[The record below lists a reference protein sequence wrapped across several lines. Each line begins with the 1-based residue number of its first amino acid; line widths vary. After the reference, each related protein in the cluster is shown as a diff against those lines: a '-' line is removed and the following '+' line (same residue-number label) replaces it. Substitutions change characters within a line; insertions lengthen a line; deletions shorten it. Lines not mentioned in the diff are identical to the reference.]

1 MSNFFEQALNNADQL
16 EQELL
21 GPDYAY
27 YKQIKNPSQMGMSSS
42 GDAIVT
48 NLQGLI
54 GYTELLVTGEG
65 KASIPGGPLGDKFF
79 LKTGA
84 TCTDKDTKEKVARS
98 LYFNNVPDGSIPFI
112 SQGMGMNFSTFKGL
126 IPGALSNMNQLNP
139 MGIFS
144 AFMQG
149 TEPECQKITM
159 PTRDVNN
166 VSSSQTAFM
175 TSGDIRSIPACWF
188 SDNRNPLTGSTCN
201 EGFSTMN
208 AAEAGEDKLP
218 ECDVLEQAFLA
229 SFGLLTFYILM
240 KALTRK

>member
-1 MSNFFEQALNNADQL
+1 MGDFFQQALSNADKL
-16 EQELL
+16 EQDLL

-27 YKQIKNPSQMGMSSS
+27 YKQIKNPSQLGMSTS

-48 NLQGLI
+48 NLKGLI
-54 GYTELLVTGEG
+54 AYTELLVTGQG
-65 KASIPGGPLGDKFF
+65 RASVPGGPLGDKFF
-79 LKTGA
+79 LRTGA
-84 TCTDKDTKEKVARS
+84 TCTDKETKEKVSRY

-126 IPGALSNMNQLNP
+126 IPGALSNINQLNP

-149 TEPECQKITM
+149 TDPECQKITM

-166 VSSSQTAFM
+166 VSSTQTAFM
-175 TSGDIRSIPACWF
+175 TSGDIRSMPACWF
-188 SDNRNPLTGSTCN
+188 PNKRNPLTGSTCV
-201 EGFSTMN
+201 EGFGTLNDAN
-208 AAEAGEDKLP
+208 ATAEGD
-218 ECDVLEQAFLA
+218 CDLFERAFLA

-240 KALTRK
+240 KAITKK

>member
-1 MSNFFEQALNNADQL
+1 MSNFFQEALENADGL
-16 EQELL
+16 EQKLL

-27 YKQIKNPSQMGMSSS
+27 YKQIKNPSQLGMSSS
-42 GDAIVT
+42 GDSIVA
-48 NLQGLI
+48 NLKGLI

-65 KASIPGGPLGDKFF
+65 KASIPGGPLGDRFF

-84 TCTDKDTKEKVARS
+84 TCTDKDTQEKVARS

-149 TEPECQKITM
+149 TDPECQKITL

-175 TSGDIRSIPACWF
+175 TEGDIRSIPACWF
-188 SDNRNPLTGSTCN
+188 PNNRNPLTGSTCV
-201 EGFSTMN
+201 EGFGTMN
-208 AAEAGEDKLP
+208 GQEPANDAHD
-218 ECDVLEQAFLA
+218 CDVFEQAFLA

-240 KALTRK
+240 KAITRK

>member
-1 MSNFFEQALNNADQL
+1 MSNFFEQALSNADKL

-27 YKQIKNPSQMGMSSS
+27 YKQIKNPSQLGMSSS

-48 NLQGLI
+48 NLKGLI

-79 LKTGA
+79 LRTGA
-84 TCTDKDTKEKVARS
+84 TCTDKDTKEKVSRS

-149 TEPECQKITM
+149 TDPECQKITM

-166 VSSSQTAFM
+166 VSSTQTAYM

-188 SDNRNPLTGSTCN
+188 PDNRNPLTGATCV
-201 EGFSTMN
+201 EGFGTITGDEVERN
-208 AAEAGEDKLP
+208 DEHD
-218 ECDVLEQAFLA
+218 CDVLEQAFLA

-240 KALTRK
+240 KAITRK